1 DRSRLQPGYVR
12 GYVPGIRENGGQ
24 YTHAATWVV
33 EALAELGRGTRAGEV
48 LGLLNPVRHAGDPE
62 GVARYKVEPYVV
74 AGDVYGQPPH
84 VGRGGW
90 TWYTGSAAW
99 LFRVALEGVL
109 GLRLR
114 GDRLA
119 LEPCLPASWPG
130 YTLTFRRGGT
140 TYRIEVQKPAGVE
153 RGVSKLTVDGVEQ
166 QGNEFALASDG
177 GTHVVRVRVGE

>member
-1 DRSRLQPGYVR
+1 MRSRRYVER
-12 GYVPGIRENGGQ
+12 DVPHIPEPAGQ
-24 YTHAATWVV
+24 HTHAATGGV
-33 EALAELGRGTRAGEV
+33 EPPGEV
-48 LGLLNPVRHAGDPE
+48 LSLLNPVRDAGDPE

-99 LFRVALEGVL
+99 LFRVALESVL

-119 LEPCLPASWPG
+119 LEPCLPAGWPG
-130 YTLTFRRGGT
+130 YRLTFRRGT
-140 TYRIEVQKPAGVE
+140 ATYRIEVEKPPGV
-153 RGVSKLTVDGVEQ
+153 
-166 QGNEFALASDG
+166 
-177 GTHVVRVRVGE
+177 